1 MEGFFGAEDP
11 DPGRDR
17 GEDQDGQEGE
27 LVDGVGK
34 LVGLEPLRGFE
45 RLVRPVHHPEG
56 QVDVDRRTVSGADVE
71 VDVLV
76 VVADE
81 VGGEGEHDAQ
91 LNVGHGEEE
100 SEELVQQT
108 GDQLPLE
115 DEEVLHQL
123 PDQSL
128 GDAHEVHEPA
138 GEHDDVTGNHGEGTE
153 SEESKVARLL
163 DGAADYHQPAEVAR
177 DVVQEGLVLCIR
189 ALVLVPQDGEQEG
202 RAQHDGQG
210 LDDDG
215 QALEAVE
222 LVIAAERIERCH
234 CQYQIGSN
242 A

>member
-1 MEGFFGAEDP
+1 M
-11 DPGRDR
+11 
-17 GEDQDGQEGE
+17 
-27 LVDGVGK
+27 
-34 LVGLEPLRGFE
+34 
-45 RLVRPVHHPEG
+45 
-56 QVDVDRRTVSGADVE
+56 
-71 VDVLV
+71 
-76 VVADE
+76 
-81 VGGEGEHDAQ
+81 
-91 LNVGHGEEE
+91 
-100 SEELVQQT
+100 
-108 GDQLPLE
+108 
-115 DEEVLHQL
+115 
-123 PDQSL
+123 
-128 GDAHEVHEPA
+128 
-138 GEHDDVTGNHGEGTE
+138 
-153 SEESKVARLL
+153 L